1 MKRNVAIIGCGQ
13 AKHGRRTDVSQAELV
28 AEAVWAAIEDAG
40 ISPEDIDAFAV
51 GNMQGF
57 GGIAQPDLL
66 FSDYIGAI
74 GKPVQRVA
82 TGGTVGGSVAHLGYY
97 EVASGMYDVVLAVAW
112 EKHSDSAEPGATT
125 GLLHVAFA
133 NLSYM
138 VRMGMDMRSFAIMG
152 LAGAAAGIS
161 AYQAA
166 QYMARSGCRIEHF
179 DMVAAKARRN
189 AAKNKYAHLKW
200 PNCTA
205 DDIAKTEMLIWP
217 MRFGHVCPA
226 SDGASCVI
234 YASEEAV
241 KRLRIEKPVAWVKGV
256 AAYADEEADQGESYQ
271 GTAVFDYSEQIGCII
286 SARRAYERA
295 GIKDPRKEI
304 DVVEIYAPFPHQE
317 LMFSERLGFFDDG
330 TAWKAVE
337 EGITEIDGDLP
348 ICPSGG
354 VNATNAI
361 GSSAMQRVVECA
373 LQIMGKAEDHQVP
386 KDVRNAVAHG
396 WGGQVQFNTVMV
408 LGDSPKRR

>member
-1 MKRNVAIIGCGQ
+1 MKV
-13 AKHGRRTDVSQAELV
+13 
-28 AEAVWAAIEDAG
+28 
-40 ISPEDIDAFAV
+40 
-51 GNMQGF
+51 
-57 GGIAQPDLL
+57 
-66 FSDYIGAI
+66 
-74 GKPVQRVA
+74 
-82 TGGTVGGSVAHLGYY
+82 
-97 EVASGMYDVVLAVAW
+97 
-112 EKHSDSAEPGATT
+112 
-125 GLLHVAFA
+125 
-133 NLSYM
+133 
-138 VRMGMDMRSFAIMG
+138 GMDMRSFAIMG

-166 QYMARSGCRIEHF
+166 FYMARSGCGIEHF

-200 PNCTA
+200 PGCTA
-205 DDIAKTEMLIWP
+205 EDIAKTEMLIWP

-241 KRLRIEKPVAWVKGV
+241 KRLGVERPVAWVKGV
-256 AAYADEEADQGESYQ
+256 AAYADEEADQGEAYQ
-271 GTAVFDYSEQIGCII
+271 GTAVVDYTDQIGAMV
-286 SARRAYERA
+286 SAMKAYERA

-304 DVVEIYAPFPHQE
+304 DVAEIYAPFPHQE

-337 EGITEIDGDLP
+337 EGVTEIDGDFP

-361 GSSAMQRVVECA
+361 GSSGMQRVVEAA
-373 LQIMGKAEDHQVP
+373 LQVMGKAEEHQVP
-386 KDVRNAVAHG
+386 KDVRNALAHA

-408 LGDSPKRR
+408 LGDSPRRK

>member
-1 MKRNVAIIGCGQ
+1 MRRVAIIGCGQ
-13 AKHGRRTDVSQAELV
+13 SKHGRRTDVNQAELV
-28 AEAVWAAIEDAG
+28 AEAVWAAIEDANIG
-40 ISPEDIDAFAV
+40 VEDIEAYAV

-57 GGIAQPDLL
+57 GGICQPDLV
-66 FSDYIGAI
+66 FADYIAAG
-74 GKPVQRVA
+74 GKPMQRVA
-82 TGGTVGGSVAHLGYY
+82 TGGTVGGSTAHLGYY
-97 EVASGMYDVVLAVAW
+97 EVASGMYDVVLAVSW

-138 VRMGMDMRSFAIMG
+138 MKIGMDMRSFAIMG

-166 QYMARSGCRIEHF
+166 FYMARSGCRIEHF

-189 AAKNKYAHLKW
+189 AAKNRYAHFKW
-200 PNCTA
+200 PGCTA
-205 DDIAKTEMLIWP
+205 EDIAKTEMLIWP
-217 MRFGHVCPA
+217 LRFGHVCPA

-234 YASEEAV
+234 YASEDAV
-241 KRLRIEKPVAWVKGV
+241 RRLGIKEVAWVKGV

-271 GTAVFDYSEQIGCII
+271 GTAVVDYSDQTGAIL
-286 SARRAYERA
+286 SARKAYRRA

-304 DVVEIYAPFPHQE
+304 DVAEIYAPFPHQE

-330 TAWKAVE
+330 TAWKALE
-337 EGITEIDGDLP
+337 EGVTEIDGDFP

-361 GSSAMQRVVECA
+361 GSSGMQRVVEAA

-386 KDVRNAVAHG
+386 KDVKNAVAHA

-408 LGDSPKRR
+408 LGDRPKGW

>member
-1 MKRNVAIIGCGQ
+1 MRRNVAVIGCGQ
-13 AKHGRRTDVSQAELV
+13 TKHGRRTDVSQAEMV
-28 AEAVWAAIEDAG
+28 AEAVWNAIEDAG
-40 ISPEDIDAFAV
+40 ISPEDIDAIAV

-57 GGIAQPDLL
+57 GGIAHADLIFGDL
-66 FSDYIGAI
+66 IGAP
-74 GKPVQRVA
+74 GKSVQRVA

-97 EVASGMYDVVLAVAW
+97 QVASGLYDIVLAVAW

-125 GLLHVAFA
+125 GLMHVALA
-133 NLSYM
+133 NLCYM
-138 VRMGMDMRSFAIMG
+138 MKQGMDMRSLAIMG
-152 LAGAAAGIS
+152 MAGAAAGIA

-166 QYMARSGCRIEHF
+166 QYMVRSGCRIDHY

-189 AAKNKYAHLKW
+189 AAKNKYAHLKC

-205 DDIAKTEMLIWP
+205 EDIAKTEMLMWP
-217 MRFGHVCPA
+217 MRYGHVCPA
-226 SDGASCVI
+226 SDGASAI
-234 YASEEAV
+234 ILADEESV
-241 KRLRIEKPVAWVKGV
+241 KKLKIERPVAWVKGV

-271 GTAVFDYSEQIGCII
+271 GTATIDYSDQIGCII

-304 DVVEIYAPFPHQE
+304 DVVEVYQPFPHQE

-330 TAWKAVE
+330 KAWIALE
-337 EGITEIDGDLP
+337 EGETEIDGKLP

-361 GSSAMQRVVECA
+361 GSSAMQRFLECA

-396 WGGQVQFNTVMV
+396 WGGQVQFNTVAV
-408 LGDSPKRR
+408 LGDSPRRR

>member
-1 MKRNVAIIGCGQ
+1 MRRVAIIGCGQ
-13 AKHGRRTDVSQAELV
+13 SKHGRRTDVNQAELV
-28 AEAVWAAIEDAG
+28 AEAVWAAIEDANIG
-40 ISPEDIDAFAV
+40 VEDIEAYAV

-57 GGIAQPDLL
+57 GGICQPDLV
-66 FSDYIGAI
+66 FADYIAAG
-74 GKPVQRVA
+74 GKPMQRVA
-82 TGGTVGGSVAHLGYY
+82 TGGTVGGSTAHLGYY
-97 EVASGMYDVVLAVAW
+97 EVASGMYDVVLAVSW

-138 VRMGMDMRSFAIMG
+138 MKIGMDMRSFAIMG

-166 QYMARSGCRIEHF
+166 FYMARSGCRIEHF

-189 AAKNKYAHLKW
+189 AAKNRYAHLKW
-200 PNCTA
+200 PGCTA
-205 DDIAKTEMLIWP
+205 EDIAKTEMLIWP
-217 MRFGHVCPA
+217 LRFGHVCPA

-234 YASEEAV
+234 YASEDAV
-241 KRLRIEKPVAWVKGV
+241 RRLGIKEVAWVKGV

-271 GTAVFDYSEQIGCII
+271 GTAVVDYSDQTGAIL
-286 SARRAYERA
+286 SARKAYRRA

-304 DVVEIYAPFPHQE
+304 DVAEIYAPFPHQE

-330 TAWKAVE
+330 TAWKALE
-337 EGITEIDGDLP
+337 EGVTEIDGDFP

-361 GSSAMQRVVECA
+361 GSSGMQRVVEAA

-386 KDVRNAVAHG
+386 KDVKNAVAHA

-408 LGDSPKRR
+408 LGDRPKGW

>member
-1 MKRNVAIIGCGQ
+1 MRNVAIIGCGQ
-13 AKHGRRTDVSQAELV
+13 AKHGRRTDVNQAELV

-40 ISPEDIDAFAV
+40 IAPEDIEAYAV

-57 GGIAQPDLL
+57 GGIAQPDLV
-66 FSDYIGAI
+66 FADYIAAG
-74 GKPVQRVA
+74 GKPMQRVA
-82 TGGTVGGSVAHLGYY
+82 TGGTVGGSTAHLGYY
-97 EVASGMYDVVLAVAW
+97 EVASGMYDVVLAVSW

-125 GLLHVAFA
+125 GLLHVAYA

-138 VRMGMDMRSFAIMG
+138 MKIGMDMRSFAIMG

-166 QYMARSGCRIEHF
+166 FYMARSGCGIEHF

-200 PNCTA
+200 PGCTA

-241 KRLRIEKPVAWVKGV
+241 KRLGIDEVAWVKGV
-256 AAYADEEADQGESYQ
+256 AAYADEEADQGEAYQ
-271 GTAVFDYSEQIGCII
+271 GTAVIDYSDQTGAML
-286 SARRAYERA
+286 SARKAYERA

-304 DVVEIYAPFPHQE
+304 DVAEIYAPFPHQE

-330 TAWKAVE
+330 TAWRAVE
-337 EGITEIDGDLP
+337 EGITEIDGDFP

-361 GSSAMQRVVECA
+361 GSSGMQRVVEAA
-373 LQIMGKAEDHQVP
+373 LQVMGKAEEHQVP
-386 KDVRNAVAHG
+386 KDVRNALAHA
-396 WGGQVQFNTVMV
+396 WGGQVQFNTIMV
-408 LGDSPKRR
+408 LGDSKRW